1 MFTRTSSLT
10 MLLALLPVCGWASE
24 DVEGKTLTVKGAFH
38 EVGLPK
44 VRRGQKVDLTFTADS
59 LAVDRKDK
67 TVATVPYKNMRRVQL
82 LSGVRHYPGATY
94 AAAVATFGAGAFLI
108 LKKRKVDTLVLEYVN
123 ERGGA
128 MGAVF
133 QMPIP
138 EGARLKQWLE
148 RFGVPVE
155 EPAPPAPPASKP
167 AVEKK

>member
-1 MFTRTSSLT
+1 
-10 MLLALLPVCGWASE
+10 MLLVFFPVCGWASE
-24 DVEGKTLTVKGAFH
+24 DVEGKTLTEKGVFH

-44 VRRGQKVDLTFTADS
+44 VRRGQRVDLTFTSDS
-59 LAVDRKDK
+59 LVVDRKNK

-94 AAAVATFGAGAFLI
+94 AAAVATFGAGGFLI
-108 LKKRKVDTLVLEYVN
+108 LKKRKVDTIVLEYVN

-133 QMPIP
+133 QMAIP
-138 EGARLKQWLE
+138 GGARTKRWLE

-155 EPAPPAPPASKP
+155 EPAPPIPPASKQSS
-167 AVEKK
+167 EKK